1 VRSIA
6 FRTLIYMERKL
17 ARLNI
22 AIRRKNIK
30 KANNGKLDPKSIQIY
45 KEAWNRGRMYGE
57 QVWRA
62 RLSRRI
68 KEIQYGKDA
77 QKNKQK
83 EVVEILQSKRDRA

>member
-6 FRTLIYMERKL
+6 FKTLIYMERKL
-17 ARLNI
+17 VRLNI

-30 KANNGKLDPKSIQIY
+30 RVNSGKLDPKSIQIY
-45 KEAWNRGRMYGE
+45 KEAWYRGRMYGE

-68 KEIQYGKDA
+68 KEIQYGKNIK
-77 QKNKQK
+77 KNKQ
-83 EVVEILQSKRDRA
+83 VVEILQSKRDRA